1 MASKSQ
7 TLGMTL
13 YTVEGDPYV
22 TMTTHVN
29 NTYANFQIIDTF
41 ASKANTDIETYG
53 TRLVTLTNTVSALS
67 NKLESVS
74 DKTDKNTKD
83 LGTLTGTVSALSNKL
98 DSVSDKTDKNTE
110 DLSSLGLTVVDGLL
124 CVNINS

>member
-1 MASKSQ
+1 MASESQ

-13 YTVEGDPYV
+13 YTVEGDPYI

-29 NTYANFQIIDTF
+29 NIYANFQIIDIF
-41 ASKANTDIETYG
+41 ARKVNTDIETYG
-53 TRLVTLTNTVSALS
+53 TRLVTLTNTVS
-67 NKLESVS
+67 
-74 DKTDKNTKD
+74 T
-83 LGTLTGTVSALSNKL
+83 LSNKL

-110 DLSSLGLTVVDGLL
+110 DLESLGLTVVDGLL

>member
-29 NTYANFQIIDTF
+29 NIYANFQIIDTF
-41 ASKANTDIETYG
+41 ASKINTDIETYG
-53 TRLVTLTNTVSALS
+53 TRLVTLTNTV
-67 NKLESVS
+67 
-74 DKTDKNTKD
+74 
-83 LGTLTGTVSALSNKL
+83 GALSNKL

-110 DLSSLGLTVVDGLL
+110 DLASLGLTVVDGLL

>member
-29 NTYANFQIIDTF
+29 NTYANFQILDTF
-41 ASKANTDIETYG
+41 ASKINTDIGTYG
-53 TRLVTLTNTVSALS
+53 TRLVALSNTVSTLS
-67 NKLESVS
+67 SRV
-74 DKTDKNTKD
+74 DT
-83 LGTLTGTVSALSNKL
+83 
-98 DSVSDKTDKNTE
+98 VSDKTDKNTE
-110 DLSSLGLTVVDGLL
+110 DLASLGLTVIDGLL